1 MRDTCVFRIFLLDTV
16 YHQEKLK
23 SWTGDFV
30 TRMRFYVGAQNLFT
44 FTNYSGYD
52 PEVGRTQS
60 FQKGDFTLATGQD
73 GGASPLPRI
82 VQLGWSVTFN

>member
-1 MRDTCVFRIFLLDTV
+1 MVSNFRIYL
-16 YHQEKLK
+16 
-23 SWTGDFV
+23 
-30 TRMRFYVGAQNLFT
+30 GAQNLAT

-60 FQKGDFTLATGQD
+60 YQKGEFTLATGQE

-82 VQLGWSVTFN
+82 IQLGLSVTFN